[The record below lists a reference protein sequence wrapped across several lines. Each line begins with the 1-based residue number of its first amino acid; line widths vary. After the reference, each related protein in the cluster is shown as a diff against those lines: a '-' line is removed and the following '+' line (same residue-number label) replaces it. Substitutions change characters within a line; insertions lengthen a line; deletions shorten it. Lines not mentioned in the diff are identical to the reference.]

1 MNWLATGPYPDPR
14 PINQAGPAP
23 PLCPPPRP
31 PPRPAH
37 RRGQVALPK
46 HDAVPA
52 DLGVLVGAE
61 VVEGA
66 LRPVP
71 DLPAMLDV
79 EQARDRPL
87 PVAQRCV
94 DAASPFWSRVHDHAD
109 LGILDRE
116 PARIDVQRPDRRS

>member
-1 MNWLATGPYPDPR
+1 MNWLATGPNPDPR
-14 PINQAGPAP
+14 PGKQASPISPFFPAP
-23 PLCPPPRP
+23 RPP
-31 PPRPAH
+31 PPRPAP
-37 RRGQVALPK
+37 RPGQVARPN
-46 HDAVPA
+46 HGAVAA

-116 PARIDVQRPDRRS
+116 PAR